1 MKKFLCAILAIG
13 MLCGVAAFAGC
24 KKNDGGNNSSRPGGG
39 HNNNSFVEVPGEWED
54 NWDL

>member
-13 MLCGVAAFAGC
+13 MLCGAAAFAGC

-39 HNNNSFVEVPGEWED
+39 HNNNSFVEVPGEWDD